1 MKTTVRILA
10 LLVFVLAPGLALAE
24 GSGREPWAY
33 GIEAGVGERY
43 VSSSSFDLV
52 SQNDVLAQLHLAASK
67 GLTEG
72 VDARLTW
79 NLAATSAPLFGAG
92 GEASLFSNDLL
103 LGLRWRFVELRRLVL
118 AVQADGG
125 VALGWLSLG
134 AGSDFA
140 ASPAAGGHATITF
153 PFGFGENDAPLHAA
167 LSFDAGYLWVRG
179 FDFAPAADAGKGKIA
194 VAGAPLGRMPLS
206 GPAFALSLSTR
217 F

>member
-1 MKTTVRILA
+1 MKTTLRFLA
-10 LLVFVLAPGLALAE
+10 VLLLSPALALAE
-24 GSGREPWAY
+24 GSAHEPWAY
-33 GIEAGVGERY
+33 GIEAGIGQRY
-43 VSSSSFDLV
+43 VASSSFDLV
-52 SQNDVLAQLHLAASK
+52 SQNDALAQLHLAASK
-67 GLTEG
+67 GLAEG

-79 NLAATSAPLFGAG
+79 NLAASSAPLFGAG
-92 GEASLFSNDLL
+92 GEASLFANDLL
-103 LGLRWRFVELRRLVL
+103 LGLRWRFVEMRRLVL
-118 AVQADGG
+118 AIQADGG

-140 ASPAAGGHATITF
+140 ASPAAGGHASITF

-167 LSFDAGYLWVRG
+167 LSLDLGYLWVRG
-179 FDFAPAADAGKGKIA
+179 FDFEPSADAAKGKIA